1 MEIRKVTDEAF
12 KKYGRILKGYD
23 FTQLFAEMEKTPVTD
38 SVEYVPSVEAL
49 EQLPVFQELTD
60 SMYGGLPIQ
69 IGYCN
74 GNNYYLNAVEYH
86 RSSEVDIPVGRDL
99 ILLLGMQQDIEP
111 DDTYDTGRIEAFLV
125 PAGTA
130 VELYATT
137 LHYAPCNAAEEG
149 FRCVVVL
156 PKDTNLP
163 LAVSPALTNEDR
175 LMTAR
180 NKWLIAHEDAGIEGA
195 FNGLKGE
202 NLCVR

>member
-1 MEIRKVTDEAF
+1 MEIKMVTDQTF
-12 KKYGRILKGYD
+12 RKYGRILKGYD
-23 FTQLFAEMEKTPVTD
+23 FTELFAEMEKTPVTD
-38 SVEYVPSVEAL
+38 SVEYVPGVEAL
-49 EQLPVFQELTD
+49 EKLSVCMDLTE

-99 ILLLGMQQDIEP
+99 ILLLGMQQDIE
-111 DDTYDTGRIEAFLV
+111 DDFTYDTGKIEAFLV

-137 LHYAPCNAAEEG
+137 LHYAPCNASEEG

-156 PKDTNLP
+156 PKDTNLA
-163 LAVSPALTNEDR
+163 LAVSPELTGEDR

-180 NKWLIAHEDAGIEGA
+180 NKWLIAHENAGIEGA